1 MSTGLQTSAIN
12 WRSAPKGAG
21 KDFIASLLNLFFP
34 PVCSGCKQ
42 VGSLF
47 CADCTAALSWLVE
60 PLCEACGRPSLTPV
74 AQCDA
79 CRLRPLSVQPVRAA
93 VYYTGPVVPLI
104 HQMKY
109 NGFFSL
115 AEPLAE
121 LMARAWPTWQRP
133 VDLVIPIPLHLRRE
147 RERGYNQSAL
157 LARHLCGRFGW
168 PLAEAGLQRVKPTQQ
183 QAGLGVA
190 ERYTNVQGAFVADA
204 GLVAGRRILLIDD
217 VCTTGATLTAA
228 ADALW
233 EAGATAVS
241 AYCATR
247 AVGHMDNLP

>member
-1 MSTGLQTSAIN
+1 LSTGLQMTDQR
-12 WRSAPKGAG
+12 WRSLSKGV
-21 KDFIASLLNLFFP
+21 IASLLNLLFP

-42 VGSLF
+42 VGALF
-47 CADCTAALSWLVE
+47 CAECTAAVDWLAE
-60 PLCEACGRPSLTPV
+60 PLCLACGRPTPASV
-74 AQCDA
+74 GQCDQ
-79 CRLRPLSVQPVRAA
+79 CRQRPLSVQPIRAA
-93 VYYTGPVVPLI
+93 AGYSGPLIPLI

-115 AEPLAE
+115 AEPLAD
-121 LMARAWPTWQRP
+121 LMATAWPTWQRP
-133 VDLVIPIPLHLRRE
+133 VELVVPIPLHPRHE

-168 PLAEAGLQRVKPTQQ
+168 TLAEAALRRVKETQQ
-183 QAGLGVA
+183 QARLGAA
-190 ERYTNVQGAFVADA
+190 ERQANVQGAFVADA
-204 GLVAGRRILLIDD
+204 GRVAGRQVLLIDD

-247 AVGHMDNLP
+247 AVGNVDNYL